1 MRIDKL
7 VMHADDVK
15 AGSGAEFYGTPIRE
29 ASNLAADV
37 REELD
42 SQARVRMGL
51 GLTSVPAELLPGEV
65 ITDNTIRRS
74 TAAEV
79 VGEEFYD
86 KEIPEGRQVTIEKIK
101 EVAYAFDAEAGGGVL
116 TTWRPNNLDIAIL
129 HEEIAA

>member
-1 MRIDKL
+1 
-7 VMHADDVK
+7 MHADDVK
-15 AGSGAEFYGTPIRE
+15 TGSGAEFYGTPIRE
-29 ASNLAADV
+29 ASNLAVDV

-86 KEIPEGRQVTIEKIK
+86 KEIPEGRQVPIK
-101 EVAYAFDAEAGGGVL
+101 EASAGVL
-116 TTWRPNNLDIAIL
+116 VTWRPNGENFAII
-129 HEEIAA
+129 HEEVAA